1 MEAKISFFVEGNPKA
16 QPRPRATV
24 RGKHASIYDCGTA
37 NEWKYKVAMKL
48 RETVKKLDIE
58 PTDKP
63 VVLYIDLQIARPKSH
78 YYQSEKR
85 KGDLKP
91 NAPRWHT
98 SKPDVDNFA
107 KAIMDAINDSHLV
120 WKDDSQ
126 VCFLQITK
134 EYAPANMVG
143 ANIRID
149 ILKEA

>member
-1 MEAKISFFVEGNPKA
+1 MISFFVAGTPKA
-16 QPRPRATV
+16 QPRPRATI

-48 RETVKKLDIE
+48 REVVEKLGIE

-63 VVLYIDLQIARPKSH
+63 VVLYIGLQIARPKSH
-78 YYQSEKR
+78 YYQSAKHF
-85 KGDLKP
+85 GMLKP
-91 NAPRWHT
+91 NATRWHT
-98 SKPDVDNFA
+98 SKPDADNFA

-120 WKDDSQ
+120 WRDDSQ
-126 VCFLQITK
+126 VCFLQTTK
-134 EYAPANMVG
+134 EYAPADYAG

>member
-1 MEAKISFFVEGNPKA
+1 MISFFVEGTPKA
-16 QPRPRATV
+16 QPRPRATI

-48 RETVKKLDIE
+48 REVVEKLGIK

-63 VVLYIDLQIARPKSH
+63 VFLYIGLQIARPKSH
-78 YYQSEKR
+78 YRQSAKSI
-85 KGDLKP
+85 GLLKP

-98 SKPDVDNFA
+98 LKPDADNFA

-126 VCFLQITK
+126 VCFLQTTK
-134 EYAPANMVG
+134 EYAPAELAG

-149 ILKEA
+149 FLKEA